1 LKKSYKIR
9 ILGQELSVLSD
20 AEDEQ
25 VANVV
30 QFVNKKIDEVLL
42 SRDDLKTL
50 NVAILAALNISE
62 EFLKLKVV
70 NKELCDQLESRA
82 EKLIQLIRMQISK
95 FYSPLRCA

>member
-30 QFVNKKIDEVLL
+30 QFVNNKIEEVLQA
-42 SRDDLKTL
+42 REGLKTI

-62 EFLKLKVV
+62 ELLRLKGV
-70 NKELCDQLESRA
+70 NRKLCDQLESRA
-82 EKLIQLIRMQISK
+82 EKLIQLIEEAS
-95 FYSPLRCA
+95 

>member
-30 QFVNKKIDEVLL
+30 QFVNKKIEEVLQA
-42 SRDDLKTL
+42 RDGLKTL

-62 EFLKLKVV
+62 ELLKLKGI
-70 NKELCDQLESRA
+70 NREFCDQLESRA
-82 EKLIQLIRMQISK
+82 EKLIQLIED
-95 FYSPLRCA
+95 AN

>member
-30 QFVNKKIDEVLL
+30 QFVNNKIEEVLQA
-42 SRDDLKTL
+42 REGLKTI

-62 EFLKLKVV
+62 ELLRLKGV
-70 NKELCDQLESRA
+70 NRKLCDQLESRA
-82 EKLIQLIRMQISK
+82 EKLIQLIEDANS
-95 FYSPLRCA
+95 